1 MTKKRRLRSVVPSA
15 VSLNHPNAAIVLSG
29 PSSISIACL
38 NPSYRP
44 ESKAAEGVGLG
55 GLEVVTED
63 IEGRH
68 TTAFPET
75 ARSSDFRAA
84 TKSRTCAPWL

>member
-1 MTKKRRLRSVVPSA
+1 
-15 VSLNHPNAAIVLSG
+15 
-29 PSSISIACL
+29 
-38 NPSYRP
+38 
-44 ESKAAEGVGLG
+44 
-55 GLEVVTED
+55 VVTED